1 MPIKTCSV
9 RKIGKTM
16 NFSNFLINKIAL
28 KGTKE
33 NTFGSLTSGYVN
45 QLKNVSLFESA
56 NLDDLKSLDLA
67 SLLSKEDSVESS
79 NSRTSSDIKALQEII
94 KTLMELEQI
103 QDVADLD
110 GNGEISEEEALQFLQ
125 TVMGLDGDA
134 ENLTMEDMEKVVD
147 LLGINLEQVADN
159 AVLEALSPEA
169 AEELEELKKT
179 QESQNTAPAQQMLGS
194 GSVGSGSV
202 GSTGGGSSVNNNSS
216 TSKKTATK
224 TAADTLKELQQK
236 KQEII
241 ADADKK
247 ISKKEEE
254 KDKLVSDNSKI
265 SKELKQEYTDAKTDL
280 KETQDKKSSLET
292 KKDGYQNSLSKID
305 QDLNALKGEK
315 SSLKTDTKDDEIN
328 SQNKSRL
335 KDIESQ
341 ISAKKEKK
349 ADYEKKIENAEKKI
363 KELETKEKEQQEKLA
378 AVEEKISQA
387 DPKLGKKIE
396 KINSEIKEIKT
407 QKASDVSEID
417 SQIQIKEKEA
427 NKEAKQAGVNKG
439 KAANDIGSG
448 LVELASKYMGMNEA
462 DGSYKLFTNGRTEA
476 WCADFV
482 TYVVKEYA
490 QQQGLDLKDGFGSP
504 SVSNLRDWAQKNGA
518 YESIETM
525 SSAQKS
531 DYLKND
537 LQVGDIIIWKRNGKS
552 HTGIVKSINNDGTF
566 TTVEGN
572 SSDQV
577 KSNVVSINDN
587 KLSGFIKFNKI
598 VS

>member
-1 MPIKTCSV
+1 
-9 RKIGKTM
+9 M

-194 GSVGSGSV
+194 GSVGS
-202 GSTGGGSSVNNNSS
+202 TGGGSSVNNNRNNNSS

-247 ISKKEEE
+247 ISKKEDE

-396 KINSEIKEIKT
+396 KINSEIKELKT

-518 YESIETM
+518 YESIESM

>member
-1 MPIKTCSV
+1 
-9 RKIGKTM
+9 M

-194 GSVGSGSV
+194 GSVGS
-202 GSTGGGSSVNNNSS
+202 TGGGSSVNNNSS
-216 TSKKTATK
+216 TSKKTATKTATK

-247 ISKKEEE
+247 ISKKEDE

-396 KINSEIKEIKT
+396 KINSEIKELKT

-518 YESIETM
+518 YESIESM

>member
-194 GSVGSGSV
+194 GSVGS
-202 GSTGGGSSVNNNSS
+202 TGGGSSVNNNRNNNSS

-247 ISKKEEE
+247 ISKKEDE

-315 SSLKTDTKDDEIN
+315 SSLKTDTKDNEIN

-396 KINSEIKEIKT
+396 KINSEIKELKT

-518 YESIETM
+518 YESIESM

>member
-9 RKIGKTM
+9 RKIGKRM

-194 GSVGSGSV
+194 GSVGS
-202 GSTGGGSSVNNNSS
+202 TGGGSSVNNNNNNSS

-518 YESIETM
+518 YESIESM

>member
-1 MPIKTCSV
+1 M
-9 RKIGKTM
+9 
-16 NFSNFLINKIAL
+16 
-28 KGTKE
+28 
-33 NTFGSLTSGYVN
+33 TSGYVN

-56 NLDDLKSLDLA
+56 NLDDLKSLDLV

-202 GSTGGGSSVNNNSS
+202 GSTGGGSSVNNNRNNNSS

-247 ISKKEEE
+247 ISKKEDE

-396 KINSEIKEIKT
+396 KINSEIKELKT

-462 DGSYKLFTNGRTEA
+462 DGSYKLFTNGRTES

-518 YESIETM
+518 YESIESM

>member
-396 KINSEIKEIKT
+396 KINSEIKELKT

-462 DGSYKLFTNGRTEA
+462 DGSYKLFTNGRTES

-518 YESIETM
+518 YESIESM

>member
-194 GSVGSGSV
+194 GSVGS
-202 GSTGGGSSVNNNSS
+202 TGGGSSVNNNRNNNSS

-247 ISKKEEE
+247 ISKKEDE

-396 KINSEIKEIKT
+396 KINSEIKELKT

-518 YESIETM
+518 YESIESM

>member
-1 MPIKTCSV
+1 
-9 RKIGKTM
+9 M

-33 NTFGSLTSGYVN
+33 NSFGSLTSGYVN

-194 GSVGSGSV
+194 GSVGS
-202 GSTGGGSSVNNNSS
+202 TGGGSSVNNNSS
-216 TSKKTATK
+216 TSKKTATKTATK

-247 ISKKEEE
+247 ISKKEDE

-396 KINSEIKEIKT
+396 KINSEIKELKT

-518 YESIETM
+518 YESIESM

>member
-1 MPIKTCSV
+1 
-9 RKIGKTM
+9 M

-33 NTFGSLTSGYVN
+33 NSFGSLTSGYVN

-194 GSVGSGSV
+194 GSVGS
-202 GSTGGGSSVNNNSS
+202 TGGGSSVNNNSS

-247 ISKKEEE
+247 ISKKEDE

-396 KINSEIKEIKT
+396 KINSEIKELKT

-518 YESIETM
+518 YESIESM

>member
-265 SKELKQEYTDAKTDL
+265 SKELKQEYTDARTDL

-396 KINSEIKEIKT
+396 KINSEIKELKT

-518 YESIETM
+518 YESIESM

>member
-1 MPIKTCSV
+1 
-9 RKIGKTM
+9 M

-33 NTFGSLTSGYVN
+33 NSFGSLTSGYVN

-247 ISKKEEE
+247 ISKKEDE

-396 KINSEIKEIKT
+396 KINSEIKELKT

-518 YESIETM
+518 YESIESM

>member
-1 MPIKTCSV
+1 M
-9 RKIGKTM
+9 
-16 NFSNFLINKIAL
+16 
-28 KGTKE
+28 
-33 NTFGSLTSGYVN
+33 
-45 QLKNVSLFESA
+45 
-56 NLDDLKSLDLA
+56 
-67 SLLSKEDSVESS
+67 
-79 NSRTSSDIKALQEII
+79 
-94 KTLMELEQI
+94 
-103 QDVADLD
+103 
-110 GNGEISEEEALQFLQ
+110 
-125 TVMGLDGDA
+125 
-134 ENLTMEDMEKVVD
+134 
-147 LLGINLEQVADN
+147 
-159 AVLEALSPEA
+159 
-169 AEELEELKKT
+169 
-179 QESQNTAPAQQMLGS
+179 
-194 GSVGSGSV
+194 
-202 GSTGGGSSVNNNSS
+202 
-216 TSKKTATK
+216 
-224 TAADTLKELQQK
+224 
-236 KQEII
+236 
-241 ADADKK
+241 
-247 ISKKEEE
+247 
-254 KDKLVSDNSKI
+254 
-265 SKELKQEYTDAKTDL
+265 
-280 KETQDKKSSLET
+280 
-292 KKDGYQNSLSKID
+292 SKID

-396 KINSEIKEIKT
+396 KINSEIKELKT

-462 DGSYKLFTNGRTEA
+462 DGSYKLFTNGRTES

-518 YESIETM
+518 YESIESM

-572 SSDQV
+572 SSDQ
-577 KSNVVSINDN
+577 
-587 KLSGFIKFNKI
+587 
-598 VS
+598 

>member
-518 YESIETM
+518 YESIESM

>member
-1 MPIKTCSV
+1 
-9 RKIGKTM
+9 M

-67 SLLSKEDSVESS
+67 SLLSQEDSVESS
-79 NSRTSSDIKALQEII
+79 NSKTSSDTKALQEII

-147 LLGINLEQVADN
+147 LLGINLEQIADN

-179 QESQNTAPAQQMLGS
+179 QATQNAAPSQQMLGS
-194 GSVGSGSV
+194 GSA
-202 GSTGGGSSVNNNSS
+202 GSTGGGSSVNNNNSA
-216 TSKKTATK
+216 SKKTTTK

-247 ISKKEEE
+247 ISKKEDE

-292 KKDGYQNSLSKID
+292 KKDGYQNSLSGID

-335 KDIESQ
+335 KEIESQ

-378 AVEEKISQA
+378 SVEEKISQA

-396 KINSEIKEIKT
+396 KINNEIKELKT

-417 SQIQIKEKEA
+417 SQIQVKEKEA

-462 DGSYKLFTNGRTEA
+462 DGSYKLFTNGRTES

-518 YESIETM
+518 YESIESM